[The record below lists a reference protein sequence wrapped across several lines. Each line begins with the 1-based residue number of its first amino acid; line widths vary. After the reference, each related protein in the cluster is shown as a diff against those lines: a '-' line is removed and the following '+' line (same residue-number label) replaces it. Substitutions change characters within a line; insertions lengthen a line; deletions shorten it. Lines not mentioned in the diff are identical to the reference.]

1 MIGHDQALARP
12 RPAAHGGPRGAGGR
26 RVRWWRLRMSTR
38 RALTGMA
45 LVAPTFAMV
54 AVFVLFPLGFAVY
67 ISLTNWPLIGPYHY
81 VGGQNYSLLI
91 HDPQF
96 IHSVL
101 FTLLYTGI
109 VTVPIFVVGY
119 AMAVLVR
126 SNRRGATFFR
136 TAFFLPFI
144 IGLATE
150 SFMLLLELQPDSGA
164 ADYVLGKIGL
174 AHASTAWTVN
184 YGLALTAIC
193 VFVIWFA
200 SGLTMMLLMA
210 GMQGIPA
217 ELYEAADV
225 DGGTWWQKETRITL
239 PLLRP
244 NIALSLI
251 ISVIGSFL
259 AFNQFYILTEGGPG
273 TSTEPVVMWIY
284 EEAFVQYHLGY
295 ATAGAIALVIV
306 IAIIS
311 AAQFYLLRDDSK
323 ASR

>member
-1 MIGHDQALARP
+1 
-12 RPAAHGGPRGAGGR
+12 
-26 RVRWWRLRMSTR
+26 
-38 RALTGMA
+38 
-45 LVAPTFAMV
+45 
-54 AVFVLFPLGFAVY
+54 VFVLFPLGFAVY
-67 ISLTNWPLIGPYHY
+67 ISLTNWPLIGPYHF
-81 VGGQNYSLLI
+81 VGGQNYTELI

-109 VTVPIFVVGY
+109 VTGPIFVVGY

-126 SNRRGATFFR
+126 SNRWGSTFFR

-150 SFMLLLELQPDSGA
+150 SFMVLLELQPDSGA
-164 ADYVLGKIGL
+164 VDYVLAKLGL
-174 AHASTAWTVN
+174 AHANTAWTVN

-210 GMQGIPA
+210 GMQGIPT

-244 NIALSLI
+244 NIALALI

-259 AFNQFYILTEGGPG
+259 AFNQFYIVTEGGPG
-273 TSTEPVVMWIY
+273 TSTEPIVMWLY
-284 EEAFVQYHLGY
+284 EEAFIQYHLGY

-306 IAIIS
+306 TALIS
-311 AAQFYLLRDDSK
+311 AAQFFLLRDNN
-323 ASR
+323 SRGNR